1 MPVHTSAKLP
11 TATTLAP
18 LSAKPLAGAKSQC
31 STSASV
37 LLPSDVTLRQLVDVS
52 RRQPRLTEVQG
63 VRASVHSSHALL
75 DEFDSVVVYA

>member
-31 STSASV
+31 STSAPV
-37 LLPSDVTLRQLVDVS
+37 PLRADVMLRQTVGAS

-63 VRASVHSSHALL
+63 VRATVHSSPALL
-75 DEFDSVVVYA
+75 DEFDSVVMRT